1 MDRGDGP
8 KPAYSAVIGK
18 LILNGSVTA
27 AEIAKLPDPDL
38 FTDALTLAYH
48 GTWTPSELDATDTL
62 LLALVDR
69 LRNTRR
75 KGGRS

>member
-1 MDRGDGP
+1 M
-8 KPAYSAVIGK
+8 
-18 LILNGSVTA
+18 TA

-38 FTDALTLAYH
+38 FTDALTLAYR
-48 GTWTPSELDATDTL
+48 GTWTPSELDATDAL

-75 KGGRS
+75 KGGRG